1 MLDYFS
7 KHGSYYVA
15 ACLGLAAEVKV
26 SPCLLP
32 PSTTC
37 SCSCCFQAVR
47 VPAPT
52 FTARPR
58 LPRFVHTLSC
68 CLPCSELTACL
79 LAGWAACSATPATRP
94 TINSCPITFDF
105 HFRHS
110 LLEHHQ
116 PSCLFHPPSPGHI
129 SLHLRT
135 SLRLTSKS
143 KRLSRRSL
151 GEEECGT
158 GKCVKRVSAVGRTGS
173 KTGLRFGGRAILRRR
188 EACRATDPA
197 PRLRTPSQL
206 PDNC

>member
-1 MLDYFS
+1 M
-7 KHGSYYVA
+7 A

-32 PSTTC
+32 PNSTC
-37 SCSCCFQAVR
+37 SCSCFQAVR

-79 LAGWAACSATPATRP
+79 LVGWAACSATPATRP

-110 LLEHHQ
+110 LLEHNQ
-116 PSCLFHPPSPGHI
+116 PSAYFIL
-129 SLHLRT
+129 LRPTYRSFT
-135 SLRLTSKS
+135 SLRLTSGKS
-143 KRLSRRSL
+143 KRLSRQSFD
-151 GEEECGT
+151 EEECET
-158 GKCVKRVSAVGRTGS
+158 GMCVKQHVSAVGSTGS

-188 EACRATDPA
+188 RGGPRHPHPASCCCSSGHSAT
-197 PRLRTPSQL
+197 
-206 PDNC
+206 